1 MKQPEYDRARI
12 GAYLGLGAGFG
23 LSTLFFAWL
32 GYLLDRHIGATPA
45 FTLAGAFLGGAAGFY
60 NLYRH
65 AMELQKSDEA
75 KKDEDDEGPEP
86 NRKAPADQT

>member
-1 MKQPEYDRARI
+1 MKQPDYDRARI

-32 GYLLDRHIGATPA
+32 GYLLDQHIGSTPA
-45 FTLAGAFLGGAAGFY
+45 FTLTGAFLGGAAGFY

-65 AMELQKSDEA
+65 AMELQKSDRA
-75 KKDEDDEGPEP
+75 KKDEDDEGSEP
-86 NRKAPADQT
+86 NRKAPADPT

>member
-32 GYLLDRHIGATPA
+32 GWQLDRHIGATPA

-65 AMELQKSDEA
+65 AMAIQERDRA
-75 KKDEDDEGPEP
+75 KKDEDDRGSEP
-86 NRKAPADQT
+86 NRKAPTDVT

>member
-32 GYLLDRHIGATPA
+32 GYLLDGHIGSTPA

-65 AMELQKSDEA
+65 AMELQKSDRA
-75 KKDEDDEGPEP
+75 KKDEDDEGSEP
-86 NRKAPADQT
+86 NRKTSTDLT